1 MTDSTAQRQTLL
13 AVLGLALVLFLA
25 SLDQTV
31 VGTAMPRVIAELN
44 GFALYAWVATAYL
57 LSETVVLPIAGKLG
71 DMYGR
76 KWLTIIGVAIFVGAS
91 AFCGAAPNMPW
102 LIIGRGIQGLG
113 GGMLF
118 SSVFTLVA
126 DIFPDLRDR
135 ARYQGMLF
143 SVFALSSV
151 VGPVLGGWITDNLG
165 WRWVFYVNL
174 PLGLL
179 SLATLPRVLPQTPRQ
194 TGARIDYRG
203 AVTITVAVVA
213 LLLALEWAGAGYG
226 WASARVLGGFAL
238 AVVAFA
244 LFVPIERRAAEPII
258 PFSLFRNRTITA
270 TSVLLFFF
278 GIGMFGLILYTPL
291 FVQGVLGQSPSRSGA
306 VMIPMVI
313 TMTVMGIVVGQVIA
327 RVGTMRPFLIGGSAV
342 MCLGV
347 LLLTTLTAGAS
358 PVLVAI
364 YLFVT
369 ALGMG
374 TVMPVTTLAVQTA
387 VEPRMLGVATAATQF
402 IRSIGSTVGTALIG
416 TLVTSGYTAGL
427 AAHVP
432 QGVPA
437 QAVTALNSPNALV
450 SPEALQRLAQLMAR
464 VPNGTQLMQDLLTAA
479 RVGLAGAI
487 QRGYLF
493 TLGAMVLALGSCF
506 LIGKL
511 RLSESAAP
519 PVHP

>member
-1 MTDSTAQRQTLL
+1 MTEPPTRRQTVL
-13 AVLGLALVLFLA
+13 AMLGLALVLFLA
-25 SLDQTV
+25 SLDQTI

-44 GFALYAWVATAYL
+44 GFALYPWVATAYL
-57 LSETVVLPIAGKLG
+57 LAETVVLPIVGKLG
-71 DMYGR
+71 DLYGR
-76 KWLTIIGVAIFVGAS
+76 KWLTIAGVAIFVGAS
-91 AFCGAAPNMPW
+91 AFCGAAMNMPW
-102 LIIGRGIQGLG
+102 LIVGRGIQGLG

-135 ARYQGMLF
+135 ARYQGLLF

-151 VGPVLGGWITDNLG
+151 VGPVLGGWITDSLG

-179 SLATLPRVLPQTPRQ
+179 SLVILPRVLPQTPRQ
-194 TGARIDYRG
+194 QGARIDYLG
-203 AVTITVAVVA
+203 AVTITIAVVS
-213 LLLALEWAGAGYG
+213 LLLALEWAGAGSS
-226 WASARVLGGFAL
+226 WSSPRVVGGLLVAVL
-238 AVVAFA
+238 ACAV
-244 LFVPIERRAAEPII
+244 FVPTELRAANPII
-258 PFSLFRNRTITA
+258 PFSLFRNRTIAA
-270 TSVLLFFF
+270 TSVLLFLF
-278 GIGMFGLILYTPL
+278 GIGMFGLFLYTPL
-291 FVQGVLGQSPSRSGA
+291 FVQGVLGQSASRSGA

-313 TMTVMGIVVGQVIA
+313 TMTVMGIVIGQVIA
-327 RVGTMRPFLIGGSAV
+327 RVGTLRPFLIGGTGV

-347 LLLTTLTAGAS
+347 LLLTTLTAAAS
-358 PVLVAI
+358 PLLVAA
-364 YLFVT
+364 YLFIT

-374 TVMPVTTLAVQTA
+374 TVMPVTTLAVQSA
-387 VEPRMLGVATAATQF
+387 VEPRMLGVATSTTQF

-416 TLVTSGYTAGL
+416 TLVTSGYVAGL
-427 AAHVP
+427 AARTP
-432 QGVPA
+432 PGVPA

-450 SPEALQRLAQLMAR
+450 SPDALQRLEQLMAQ
-464 VPNGTQLMQDLLTAA
+464 VPNGTQMMQDLLTAA

-511 RLSESAAP
+511 RLSEGVAP
-519 PVHP
+519 SPHP